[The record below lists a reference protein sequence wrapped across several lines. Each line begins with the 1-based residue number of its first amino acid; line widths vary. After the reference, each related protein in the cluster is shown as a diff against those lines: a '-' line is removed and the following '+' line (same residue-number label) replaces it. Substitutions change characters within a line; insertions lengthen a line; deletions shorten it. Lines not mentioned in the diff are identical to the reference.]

1 MQHQESI
8 KALFRKYLNNQCSR
22 EELEQVF
29 LYLQVDTYDQLLQE
43 VIAEENWEEVP
54 THTARRQLFDRLRLR
69 LLGTIRDTPKPIHRR
84 RPWFAAAA
92 AVSGIVLLTA
102 VMYRIWLMN
111 ATITERTAFGQMK
124 EITLPDGS
132 RVKLNANSV
141 LTYSQRWPD
150 EGARE
155 VDLQGEAFFTVQHTA
170 NHQSFIVH
178 SEGAEVVVLG
188 TTFNV
193 NNRRG
198 KTQVA
203 LETGKVRV
211 QVPALE
217 TYRTLAPGEMLEY
230 EPTRRE
236 LTSQVVDISRF
247 TSWQQQELKFHQATL
262 ARVAQTLEDQFGLQV
277 SIPDPALA
285 QRTFTGSLPM
295 NDVEVFLESLSTL
308 FDMKISRSG
317 QRVVFTPK

>member
-1 MQHQESI
+1 
-8 KALFRKYLNNQCSR
+8 
-22 EELEQVF
+22 
-29 LYLQVDTYDQLLQE
+29 
-43 VIAEENWEEVP
+43 
-54 THTARRQLFDRLRLR
+54 
-69 LLGTIRDTPKPIHRR
+69 
-84 RPWFAAAA
+84 
-92 AVSGIVLLTA
+92 
-102 VMYRIWLMN
+102 MN